1 MTLYI
6 VIPPR
11 RGIASATQ
19 ILVSHMFGDAFS
31 PYLIGVMADSFK
43 PIISPNTTVLTQDHF
58 MHSEESQLTPEEYD
72 LEFRALEYSLFSC
85 CFFQV
90 NINQTNQMNFLSVY
104 QQYFSGFGSF
114 LLLRGVL
121 ARRE

>member
-43 PIISPNTTVLTQDHF
+43 PLISPNTTVVTQDHY
-58 MHSEESQLTPEEYD
+58 MHSEEIQLTPEEYD

-90 NINQTNQMNFLSVY
+90 NIKPDKPDELPICLSTIFLRLWELS
-104 QQYFSGFGSF
+104 SSSWCLGTS
-114 LLLRGVL
+114 
-121 ARRE
+121 

>member
-43 PIISPNTTVLTQDHF
+43 PLISPNTTVVTQDHY

-90 NINQTNQMNFLSVY
+90 NINQLMNFLSVY
-104 QQYFSGFGSF
+104 QQHFSGFGSF
-114 LLLRGVL
+114 LLLRCVL

>member
-6 VIPPR
+6 VVPPR

-43 PIISPNTTVLTQDHF
+43 PLISPNNTIITEENQSHF
-58 MHSEESQLTPEEYD
+58 MHTAERQLTPEEYD

-90 NINQTNQMNFLSVY
+90 N
-104 QQYFSGFGSF
+104 
-114 LLLRGVL
+114 
-121 ARRE
+121 